1 MNNFS
6 SNIKL
11 LRKRRGRTQD
21 EVAFI
26 LGMKRPTLSGY
37 ENNVASPGLEALS
50 QLSKYFNVSIDTL
63 IKVDLSSLPESQLS
77 QLERGLDIF
86 MTGGNMR
93 VLAITVDDSNEE
105 NIEMVSEK
113 AKAGYR
119 TGFADPEFIK
129 VLPTFQMPFLS
140 RQKKYRSFQISGDS
154 MLPIP
159 PGSWVVCEFIQDWT
173 LIQNKYAYIIN
184 TLEDGVVFK
193 VVENL
198 LKTQGILRLHSLNP
212 AYPPYEVNVADIR
225 EVWKFVNYISSELPP
240 QNTPLDEIALRFQKM
255 EKDIQ
260 QLKIKVAKPTVT
272 GTTGRLFE

>member
-21 EVAFI
+21 EVAFL

-37 ENNVASPGLEALS
+37 ENNVASPGLEVLS
-50 QLSKYFNVSIDTL
+50 QFSKYFNVSIDTL

-86 MTGGNMR
+86 MTGGNIR
-93 VLAITVDDSNEE
+93 VLATTVDAGNEE

-159 PGSWVVCEFIQDWT
+159 HGSWVVCEFVQDWT
-173 LIQNKYAYIIN
+173 LIQDKYAYIIN
-184 TLEDGVVFK
+184 TIEDGVVFK
-193 VVENL
+193 VAENL
-198 LKTQGILRLHSLNP
+198 LKTQGKLRLHSLNP
-212 AYPPYEVNVADIR
+212 AYPPYEVNVSDIR

-240 QNTPLDEIALRFQKM
+240 QNTPLDEMALRFQKM
-255 EKDIQ
+255 ERDIQ
-260 QLKIKVAKPTVT
+260 QLKSKVARSTVT